1 MKKKLMIFAVIITLL
16 IAGTLFLKKENI
28 KNSITNNTKK
38 ILKSSSPE
46 VINTENENDNWELG
60 LVFYDSSVDNGKTAL
75 TEINWDASDGGYG
88 QGETRIIIV
97 QINYKNINALKTYDV
112 GELEISIPNLIYNT
126 SSAYNHDTAYW
137 KSSVIIGANDST
149 HSGYDW
155 NLTGPSYIPTSQNI
169 YKFTNAFSI
178 EEKANF
184 EGSIQIQYTIQV
196 PGENVAYSNPEQYE
210 DECTHSLNRTLKAE
224 VKDICESNEIVMNY
238 RRTYIHPWKERTY
251 TVTKNASKISS

>member
-88 QGETRIIIV
+88 
-97 QINYKNINALKTYDV
+97 
-112 GELEISIPNLIYNT
+112 
-126 SSAYNHDTAYW
+126 
-137 KSSVIIGANDST
+137 
-149 HSGYDW
+149 
-155 NLTGPSYIPTSQNI
+155 
-169 YKFTNAFSI
+169 
-178 EEKANF
+178 
-184 EGSIQIQYTIQV
+184 
-196 PGENVAYSNPEQYE
+196 
-210 DECTHSLNRTLKAE
+210 
-224 VKDICESNEIVMNY
+224 
-238 RRTYIHPWKERTY
+238 
-251 TVTKNASKISS
+251 